1 VSRSGLTRVL
11 GFSGVRNS
19 SRRREGDVIRWDNL
33 EALRFLRWSK
43 QQNRGK
49 LHWRE
54 GQPGAAG
61 GQGTEEAEGRRR
73 EEVQSGERILGVGWR
88 VSGTRREET
97 RGHKSLGRKR
107 RFSLLSRAVAGSFW
121 CGPPH
126 VLSIMAVFSSQLGG
140 AQVRRKTPVQ
150 YCSVR

>member
-1 VSRSGLTRVL
+1 MKVTASPSGHTRVL

-43 QQNRGK
+43 QRNRGQQ
-49 LHWRE
+49 HWRE

-61 GQGTEEAEGRRR
+61 ARGWGTEEAEGRRR
-73 EEVQSGERILGVGWR
+73 EEVQSGERILGGGVASEWD
-88 VSGTRREET
+88 TKREET
-97 RGHKSLGRKR
+97 RGHKSRGESSGFPFVKGRR
-107 RFSLLSRAVAGSFW
+107 WLLW

-126 VLSIMAVFSSQLGG
+126 VLSIANTGYSSEDIPFLY
-140 AQVRRKTPVQ
+140 A
-150 YCSVR
+150 SI